1 MKEQDIEALFE
12 ELQGQFD
19 IDEPRDG
26 HFERFQKKLD
36 SEKKSGK
43 IIQLNTWVTSAIAVA
58 ATLLIAFGIFKFN
71 AVNEKPAGLASVST
85 EMSQTQQYFAMTI
98 QNELAKIEGERSPET
113 QQLVDDAIK
122 RITTLEADYEK
133 LEVDLQISGGDKRVI
148 AAMIQNFQTRI
159 QLLQD
164 VMDQINQ
171 VKTYKDI
178 SNETNSTI

>member
-1 MKEQDIEALFE
+1 MQEQNIESLFE

-19 IDEPRDG
+19 VFEPKKD
-26 HFERFQKKLD
+26 HFERFEKKLNA
-36 SEKKSGK
+36 EQKSVK
-43 IIQLNTWVTSAIAVA
+43 VIRWTPWISSALAVA
-58 ATLLIAFGIFKFN
+58 ATLLIVFGIFQFN
-71 AVNEKPAGLASVST
+71 KPEEQSTGLASVSS

-98 QNELAKIEGERSPET
+98 QNELTKIEGERSPET
-113 QQLVDDAIK
+113 QKLIEDAIN
-122 RITTLEADYEK
+122 RITILEKDYKK

-171 VKTYKDI
+171 VKSLKDI

>member
-1 MKEQDIEALFE
+1 MKEQHIEHLFE

-19 IDEPRDG
+19 VFEPAEG
-26 HFERFQKKLD
+26 HVERFQRKLNF
-36 SEKKSGK
+36 EQKSGK
-43 IIQLNTWVTSAIAVA
+43 IIRLNSWLISGIAVA
-58 ATLLIAFGIFKFN
+58 ATLLIAFGIFKFYT
-71 AVNEKPAGLASVST
+71 VEEQPVGLAAVSS

-122 RITTLEADYEK
+122 RITTLEAEYEK
-133 LEVDLQISGGDKRVI
+133 LEVDLQISGGDQRVI

-164 VMDQINQ
+164 VMEQINK
-171 VKTYKDI
+171 VKTLKDS